1 VLFLLT
7 EYFIKNKKLYIPFLG
22 SFKLMELPATLDFA
36 DRLIYPPA
44 QQVNFFEKEE
54 RDEDQI
60 IFISESIGVDTDNAE
75 RQLLELGQHL
85 KNKIQQSAF
94 NLKGLGR
101 LEYLD
106 EKFVFHPYE
115 KSLLLPVTANK
126 VIREN
131 THHAVLV
138 GEQEMQSNNMH
149 EVRHIRAK
157 QIPVYIL
164 IALIILI
171 LAIVFIAYRFYSKGF
186 GASAAGLG

>member
-1 VLFLLT
+1 VLSALT
-7 EYFIKNKKLYIPFLG
+7 EYFIKHKRLYIPSLG
-22 SFKLMELPATLDFA
+22 SFRLIELPATLDFA
-36 DRLIYPPA
+36 DRFIYPPTC
-44 QQVNFFEKEE
+44 QVGFFEKEE
-54 RDEDQI
+54 LDEDQI
-60 IFISESIGVDTDNAE
+60 IFISESLGVDTDNAE

-101 LEYLD
+101 LEYLN

-157 QIPVYIL
+157 EIPVYIL

-171 LAIVFIAYRFYSKGF
+171 LAVVFIAYRFYSKGF
-186 GASAAGLG
+186 TTSAAGLG

>member
-1 VLFLLT
+1 MLSALT
-7 EYFIKNKKLYIPFLG
+7 EYFIKHKRLYIPSLG
-22 SFKLMELPATLDFA
+22 SFRLIELPATLDFA
-36 DRLIYPPA
+36 DRFIYPPTC
-44 QQVNFFEKEE
+44 QVGFFEKEE
-54 RDEDQI
+54 LDEDQI
-60 IFISESIGVDTDNAE
+60 IFISESLGVDTDNAE

-101 LEYLD
+101 LEYLN

-157 QIPVYIL
+157 EIPVYIL

-171 LAIVFIAYRFYSKGF
+171 LAVVFIAYRFYSKGF
-186 GASAAGLG
+186 TTSAAGLG